1 MSLTIKSEQECRWDI
16 ASLGEVMLR
25 LDPGEGRIHTTR
37 SFRVCEGG
45 GEYNVARG
53 LRRCFRMR
61 GVIVTAICDN
71 PVGRLLEDCM
81 LQGGLDMDYV
91 SWKPFDG
98 IGRDCRVG
106 LNFTE
111 RGYGVRAAV
120 GCSDR
125 GLSAASQMKPGEVDW
140 DALFGRDGVRWFHT
154 GGIYAGLSETTS
166 AVVQEAVQAAR
177 RHGTIVSYDLNYR
190 PSLWKSIGGQARAQ
204 EVNRAIAPFVD
215 VMIGNEEDFQAAL
228 DFH

>member
-61 GVIVTAICDN
+61 GAIVTAICDN

-81 LQGGLDMDYV
+81 LQGGLDMIPQV
-91 SWKPFDG
+91 EHRSFPG
-98 IGRDCRVG
+98 PGRRTPGG
-106 LNFTE
+106 LE
-111 RGYGVRAAV
+111 I
-120 GCSDR
+120 
-125 GLSAASQMKPGEVDW
+125 
-140 DALFGRDGVRWFHT
+140 H
-154 GGIYAGLSETTS
+154 
-166 AVVQEAVQAAR
+166 
-177 RHGTIVSYDLNYR
+177 
-190 PSLWKSIGGQARAQ
+190 
-204 EVNRAIAPFVD
+204 
-215 VMIGNEEDFQAAL
+215 
-228 DFH
+228 

>member
-1 MSLTIKSEQECRWDI
+1 MSLSIKSEQECRWDI

-61 GVIVTAICDN
+61 GAIVTAICDN

-81 LQGGLDMDYV
+81 LQGGLDLDYV
-91 SWKPFDG
+91 KWAPFDG

-125 GLSAASQMKPGEVDW
+125 GLSAACQMKPTWTGTPCS
-140 DALFGRDGVRWFHT
+140 AGTACAGSIPAAFMRDFPKRRATWCWKPSRPPAST
-154 GGIYAGLSETTS
+154 
-166 AVVQEAVQAAR
+166 AR
-177 RHGTIVSYDLNYR
+177 SFPMT
-190 PSLWKSIGGQARAQ
+190 
-204 EVNRAIAPFVD
+204 
-215 VMIGNEEDFQAAL
+215 
-228 DFH
+228 

>member
-1 MSLTIKSEQECRWDI
+1 MSLSIKSEQACRWDI

-61 GVIVTAICDN
+61 GASVTAICDY

-81 LQGGLDMDYV
+81 LQGGLDLDYV
-91 SWKPFDG
+91 KWAPFDG

-120 GCSDR
+120 GCSAR
-125 GLSAASQMKPGEVDW
+125 GLSAACQMKPGAVGW
-140 DALFGRDGVRWFHT
+140 GALKGRQLCGTFRNDERRG
-154 GGIYAGLSETTS
+154 AGSRPGRP
-166 AVVQEAVQAAR
+166 QA
-177 RHGTIVSYDLNYR
+177 RHGRFL
-190 PSLWKSIGGQARAQ
+190 
-204 EVNRAIAPFVD
+204 
-215 VMIGNEEDFQAAL
+215 
-228 DFH
+228 

>member
-98 IGRDCRVG
+98 IGRDCRV
-106 LNFTE
+106 
-111 RGYGVRAAV
+111 V
-120 GCSDR
+120 
-125 GLSAASQMKPGEVDW
+125 
-140 DALFGRDGVRWFHT
+140 
-154 GGIYAGLSETTS
+154 
-166 AVVQEAVQAAR
+166 
-177 RHGTIVSYDLNYR
+177 
-190 PSLWKSIGGQARAQ
+190 
-204 EVNRAIAPFVD
+204 
-215 VMIGNEEDFQAAL
+215 
-228 DFH
+228 

>member
-1 MSLTIKSEQECRWDI
+1 MSLIIKSEQECRWDI

-61 GVIVTAICDN
+61 GAIVTAICDN

-81 LQGGLDMDYV
+81 LQGGLDLDYV
-91 SWKPFDG
+91 AWKPFDG

-125 GLSAASQMKPGEVDW
+125 GLSAACQMKPGEVD
-140 DALFGRDGVRWFHT
+140 
-154 GGIYAGLSETTS
+154 
-166 AVVQEAVQAAR
+166 
-177 RHGTIVSYDLNYR
+177 
-190 PSLWKSIGGQARAQ
+190 
-204 EVNRAIAPFVD
+204 
-215 VMIGNEEDFQAAL
+215 
-228 DFH
+228 